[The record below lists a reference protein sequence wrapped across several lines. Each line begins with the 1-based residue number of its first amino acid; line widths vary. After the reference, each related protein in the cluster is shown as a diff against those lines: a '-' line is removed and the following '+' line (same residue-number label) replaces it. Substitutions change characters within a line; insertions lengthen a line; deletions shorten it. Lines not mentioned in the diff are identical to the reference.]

1 VFRINK
7 ELTMNQPV
15 SDRISLGASGL
26 SVSPIGV
33 GTNRWGTNRQADPD
47 LLPVFQAA
55 LEAGIN
61 LFDTA
66 EIYSLGGSER
76 TLGQFLPA
84 AGPKAVVTTKFLPL
98 PWRLSKG
105 SLTAALR
112 GSLGRLQLKSV
123 DLYLIHM
130 PWPPVPVK
138 TWMDGLADAVQAGL
152 VRAVGVSNYSP
163 EQTRLAQT
171 ALAERGVALACNQ
184 VEFSLLKRGPE
195 RNGLLKLCLQLG
207 VALVAYRPVAGGLL
221 AGKYTPEAPPQ
232 GLRGLMAGRQ
242 DLIKAQ
248 QLVGLLR
255 QMGEKHGGKTPSQ
268 VAINWVICKGAL
280 PIPGATQVKHIHDNA
295 GAMGWRLSEDEVAA
309 LDGAEER
316 PASSPT

>member
-1 VFRINK
+1 
-7 ELTMNQPV
+7 MNQPV
-15 SDRISLGASGL
+15 NDRISLGPSGP

-33 GTNRWGTNRQADPD
+33 GTNRWGTNRQADPS
-47 LLPVFQAA
+47 LQPIFNAA

-66 EIYSLGGSER
+66 EIYSMGGSER
-76 TLGQFLPA
+76 TLGQFLPD
-84 AGPKAVVTTKFLPL
+84 AGAKAVVTTKFLPL

-105 SLTAALR
+105 SLLAALR
-112 GSLGRLQLKSV
+112 GSLSRLQLKSV

-138 TWMDGLADAVQAGL
+138 TWMDGLADAVQAGM

-163 EQTRLAQT
+163 AKTRLAHA
-171 ALAERGVALACNQ
+171 ALAERGLTLACNQ

-195 RNGLLKLCLQLG
+195 RNGLLELCRQLG
-207 VALVAYRPVAGGLL
+207 VTLVAYRPVAGGLL
-221 AGKYTPEAPPQ
+221 AGKYTPEAPPP
-232 GLRGLMAGRQ
+232 GLRGLMVSRQ

-255 QMGEKHGGKTPSQ
+255 RMGEKHGGKTPSQ

-280 PIPGATQVKHIHDNA
+280 PIPGATQVRHIHENA
-295 GAMGWRLSEDEVAA
+295 GAMGWRLTEDEVAV
-309 LDGAEER
+309 LDEASEKPGSN
-316 PASSPT
+316 PA